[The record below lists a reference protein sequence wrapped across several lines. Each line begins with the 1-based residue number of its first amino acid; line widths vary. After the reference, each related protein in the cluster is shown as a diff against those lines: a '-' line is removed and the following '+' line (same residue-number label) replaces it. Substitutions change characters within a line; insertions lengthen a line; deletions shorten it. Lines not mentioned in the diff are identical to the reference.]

1 MFSAVSITLSTNKLN
16 MINFTTPIE
25 KENLKNCSFRRPT
38 YRFTDHELR
47 ERNRNLY
54 LAMLL
59 GNNFHS
65 NARIVFNTFEGY
77 KEVFSTVWATTEKFI
92 LLKGG
97 NTIPLEAI
105 AAVDLE
111 Q

>member
-1 MFSAVSITLSTNKLN
+1 MNNLAE
-16 MINFTTPIE
+16 PIE
-25 KENLKNCSFRRPT
+25 KERLHHCSFRKPS
-38 YRFTDHELR
+38 YRFTDFEIR
-47 ERNRNLY
+47 ERNQRLY

-59 GNNFHS
+59 GNNYRS
-65 NARIVFNTFEGY
+65 EARIVFNTLEGY
-77 KEVFSTVWATTEKFI
+77 KEVLSTIWATTEKFI

-105 AAVDLE
+105 AEVEL

>member
-1 MFSAVSITLSTNKLN
+1 MNK
-16 MINFTTPIE
+16 
-25 KENLKNCSFRRPT
+25 CAFRKPS
-38 YRFTDHELR
+38 YRFSDHEIR
-47 ERNRNLY
+47 ERNQRLY

-59 GNNFHS
+59 GNNYS
-65 NARIVFNTFEGY
+65 SEARIVFNTLEGY
-77 KEVFSTVWATTEKFI
+77 KEIFSTIWATTEKFI

-105 AAVDLE
+105 AEVEL

>member
-1 MFSAVSITLSTNKLN
+1 MYHLPETIEREHLN
-16 MINFTTPIE
+16 G
-25 KENLKNCSFRRPT
+25 CAFRKPT
-38 YRFTDHELR
+38 YRYTDHDIR
-47 ERNRNLY
+47 ERNQRLF

-59 GNNFHS
+59 GNNFS
-65 NARIVFNTFEGY
+65 SEVRIVFNTLEGY
-77 KEVFSTVWATTEKFI
+77 KEVFSTIWATTEKFI

-105 AAVDLE
+105 AEVEL